1 MNSKFEQVAFKYKI
15 VKKMDTRVRFV
26 LGSYYSG
33 TMTDNYQWTFVFIK
47 SVAVYRAVSVVG
59 EAGGADPTI

>member
-1 MNSKFEQVAFKYKI
+1 MY
-15 VKKMDTRVRFV
+15 TGVRFV

-33 TMTDNYQWTFVFIK
+33 TMTDNYQWTFIFIK